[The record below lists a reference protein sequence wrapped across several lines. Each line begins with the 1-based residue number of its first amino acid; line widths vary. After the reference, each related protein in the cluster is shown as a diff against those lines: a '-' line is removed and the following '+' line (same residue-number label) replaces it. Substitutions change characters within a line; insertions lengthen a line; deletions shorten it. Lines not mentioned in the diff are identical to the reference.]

1 MNALNVI
8 AAKSDRD
15 DHTKWL
21 SFLTHSKDT
30 AGIMQKLY
38 QKWLPQQVR
47 NNLSRSIS
55 AQTSLQTAEMHTGKL
70 CRLIAFLHDIGKVT
84 PAFQLR
90 ITDSIENHRE
100 MMRCAGLELGH
111 IKEPNKSPHPLAGQ
125 AILEDFGF
133 PREITSIVGAHHG
146 KGDVYKSLDQI
157 CTYPSNYYGEKRRQ
171 KSEWRSLWKEWIDY
185 TLSETGF
192 SIDTLPHP
200 DIKSQMILTGILI
213 MADWIASNTYYFPYL
228 EVGEI
233 PDEEGSRQ
241 RVNRAWVR
249 LGLPYAIEI
258 EDCCDSPRAFAERF
272 GFEPK
277 SVQKR
282 IIDIISQN
290 PSPGLYILEAPMG
303 VGKTEAAMAAAEVF
317 IKQCGAGGI
326 YFGLPT
332 QATANGIFGRIRD
345 WAESCDAET
354 HSIRLA
360 HGMTELNEEYQA
372 IFRGTANDSDDYHV
386 IVHEWFEG
394 KKQAMLSDFVIAT
407 VDQFLLAS
415 LKQRHVMLRH
425 LGLAGKVVIIDE
437 CHAYDAYM
445 NVYLDRTLTWM
456 GAYGVPVI
464 VLSATLPPK
473 RREELLNSYSNSSCA
488 KEYFSGDNRFAYPV
502 LTYTRLGDI
511 KQEKLECDIPEK
523 RIHVVKLEEDKL
535 SEYLSERLCEGGR
548 AAVILNSV
556 AYAQSIAE
564 LLRSKMN
571 LL

>member
-213 MADWIASNTYYFPYL
+213 MADWIASNTDLFPL
-228 EVGEI
+228 ISIDDDG
-233 PDEEGSRQ
+233 DE
-241 RVNRAWVR
+241 
-249 LGLPYAIEI
+249 
-258 EDCCDSPRAFAERF
+258 PRRHGGDRFA
-272 GFEPK
+272 
-277 SVQKR
+277 
-282 IIDIISQN
+282 
-290 PSPGLYILEAPMG
+290 
-303 VGKTEAAMAAAEVF
+303 
-317 IKQCGAGGI
+317 
-326 YFGLPT
+326 
-332 QATANGIFGRIRD
+332 
-345 WAESCDAET
+345 
-354 HSIRLA
+354 RLA
-360 HGMTELNEEYQA
+360 HGSRVDLHKAERDHADHRDVDCPGLIDRDAVQRLCLRLRRRGPPPSVRRLVRVRRDRPAAPEAQRTGNLPLAAQILHLPQRQA
-372 IFRGTANDSDDYHV
+372 PFRRLLFDTDIG
-386 IVHEWFEG
+386 IVHR
-394 KKQAMLSDFVIAT
+394 IAP
-407 VDQFLLAS
+407 FL
-415 LKQRHVMLRH
+415 
-425 LGLAGKVVIIDE
+425 
-437 CHAYDAYM
+437 
-445 NVYLDRTLTWM
+445 
-456 GAYGVPVI
+456 
-464 VLSATLPPK
+464 
-473 RREELLNSYSNSSCA
+473 
-488 KEYFSGDNRFAYPV
+488 
-502 LTYTRLGDI
+502 
-511 KQEKLECDIPEK
+511 
-523 RIHVVKLEEDKL
+523 
-535 SEYLSERLCEGGR
+535 RLCE
-548 AAVILNSV
+548 VL
-556 AYAQSIAE
+556 YAPRRENA
-564 LLRSKMN
+564 RFFPAGV
-571 LL
+571 